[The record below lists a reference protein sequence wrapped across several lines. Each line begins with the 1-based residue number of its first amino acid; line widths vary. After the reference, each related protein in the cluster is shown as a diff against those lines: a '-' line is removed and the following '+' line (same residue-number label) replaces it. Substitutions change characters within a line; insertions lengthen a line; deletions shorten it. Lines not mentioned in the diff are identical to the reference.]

1 VTAYYAEASATDDER
16 NAVLAEVGRLA
27 TRSEP

>member
-1 VTAYYAEASATDDER
+1 VTAYYVESRASPDER

-27 TRSEP
+27 SAV